1 MLENSIKDRGKEIK
15 KEFLSKKFQS
25 EKKKQDYQ
33 FQGFGLPPP
42 NDEMMAHGK
51 AIGVL
56 RMKVAQSENS
66 PVPNRSLSRFTVL
79 GGVGWGKKWVR
90 VRVSRV
96 KEDSND
102 RSVENTPHRIEGF
115 FFLFAPCSPILE
127 TITQQAYM

>member
-79 GGVGWGKKWVR
+79 GGVGWGGGRNGLELGLVR
-90 VRVSRV
+90 LRRIPMI
-96 KEDSND
+96 D
-102 RSVENTPHRIEGF
+102 RLKILLTGSKGF
-115 FFLFAPCSPILE
+115 FFFSLPVPLFWK
-127 TITQQAYM
+127 Q